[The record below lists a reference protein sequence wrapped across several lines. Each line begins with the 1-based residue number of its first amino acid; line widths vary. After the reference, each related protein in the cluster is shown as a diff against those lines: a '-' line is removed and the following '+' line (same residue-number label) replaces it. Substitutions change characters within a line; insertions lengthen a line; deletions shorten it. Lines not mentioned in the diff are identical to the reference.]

1 MHDHTYHMIYLDQTT
16 NLSFQ
21 QMFKQKHFLVE
32 TNSDFLFKKS
42 QEICQCKYV
51 HLEFFNRPTK
61 PENETHVSY
70 YFAPSTKHKMMM
82 MMMIVVVVMVT

>member
-21 QMFKQKHFLVE
+21 QMFKQKRFLVK

-51 HLEFFNRPTK
+51 HLECFNRPTN
-61 PENETHVSY
+61 PENETHVSD

-82 MMMIVVVVMVT
+82 MIVVVVMVT